1 MDGRTVTVM
10 KLSTLELNRLADN
23 IVAQGLTC
31 YLHTGD
37 PGANGTAN
45 RIAGVSAQLSAA
57 SWSNAADGDVTYNAD
72 IEFAQ
77 LHATRTITPTALTIF
92 RGAALDQLAAE
103 SWADTPAILL
113 AVPFAPGSPVCLSL
127 IHI

>member
-92 RGAALDQLAAE
+92 RGAAFVSEHSLGGGAPVPGGNGAIIRSGALRLNG
-103 SWADTPAILL
+103 STP
-113 AVPFAPGSPVCLSL
+113 
-127 IHI
+127 